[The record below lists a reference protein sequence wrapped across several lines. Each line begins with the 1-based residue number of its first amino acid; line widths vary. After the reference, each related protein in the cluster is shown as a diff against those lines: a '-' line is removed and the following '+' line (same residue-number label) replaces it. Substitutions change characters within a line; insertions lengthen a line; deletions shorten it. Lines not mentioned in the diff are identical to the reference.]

1 MEGNRHSGVTE
12 ATQRQFF
19 TLLRSGLWNEVPDA
33 GAFAVPV
40 DWESLYRLSFE
51 QTVVPLVTDGINRLP
66 AECLPGADPER
77 LDPFLGD
84 MMATARRNAQLDSF
98 IPKMFNALRD
108 IPVVLVKGQSLAQD
122 YPDPA
127 RRQPGDIDLLL
138 LPAHYQSAKD
148 ILLPK
153 ATKVLE
159 EDQEIYHQGMHFRGI
174 EVELHGSI
182 STLMSRKLDRKL
194 AALLEQQFDGRPLPT
209 VSIGG
214 AEIPVPEANFN
225 AVYIF
230 VHFLQHYWAGGV
242 GLRQLVD
249 WTVFSSVHKRDIHPV
264 LLENTLTDLGLLH
277 LWKTF
282 SGFAQEYLG
291 CPAEKLPLAAT
302 PDPAR
307 NARIWQYILGCG
319 NFGKNTGRARTRKDE
334 SYLVRKVHSFWHLV
348 VADRLRH
355 FRVFPKESVRFFFG
369 AFGYGIQRLA
379 KGE

>member
-1 MEGNRHSGVTE
+1 MEGNRHCGVTE

-19 TLLRSGLWNEVPDA
+19 TLLRSGLWNEVPD
-33 GAFAVPV
+33 GALFAVPV

-66 AECLPGADPER
+66 AECLPGSEPER

-84 MMATARRNAQLDSF
+84 MMATARRNAQLDAF
-98 IPKMFNALRD
+98 IPKMFNALHG

-138 LPAHYQSAKD
+138 LPAHYQAAKD

-153 ATKVLE
+153 ASKVLE
-159 EDQEIYHQGMHFRGI
+159 EDKEIYHQGMHFRGI

-194 AALLEQQFDGRPLPT
+194 AVLLEQQFDGRPLPY
-209 VSIGG
+209 VPIGG

-230 VHFLQHYWAGGV
+230 VHFLQHYWSGGV

-277 LWKTF
+277 LWKVFT
-282 SGFAQEYLG
+282 GFAQEYLG

-302 PDPAR
+302 PDPVC
-307 NARIWQYILGCG
+307 NARIWQYILRCG
-319 NFGKNTGRARTRKDE
+319 NFGKNTGRPRTRKDKP
-334 SYLVRKVHSFWHLV
+334 YLVRKIHSFWQLV